1 MGKEII
7 TFRAPEGTKQRL
19 AKLAAQKTLQG
30 DIYPP
35 VTITALVLKAI
46 EKMLKANHA

>member
-19 AKLAAQKTLQG
+19 ARLAAQKTLQENAC
-30 DIYPP
+30 PP
-35 VTITALVLKAI
+35 VTITDLVLKAI
-46 EKMLKANHA
+46 KKMLKANNA